1 MLTVK
6 SCGLVVLA
14 VLCGS
19 VVAGAASA
27 GPPPPSRAKLAL
39 SGATS
44 SVAQLDAQ
52 TWSLA
57 KTGAVIG
64 NQTVSWAIT
73 ATPGANGSKRL
84 QVTGKATLRNSG
96 TLPATVGNVIVTLQ
110 HKPTTQ
116 WVTLASDVADATS
129 GDAATTARVVRRTNA
144 PADDSTL
151 IDDDDLD
158 NHDPYSVFLV
168 TETARSGALSFT
180 NSANQPLSVA
190 QLTLAPGASL
200 VVNFIATYNNDQ
212 LALPGGRKV
221 RAELVVTFGNAD
233 GGHKTGFNVDI
244 NGNGSIGADEAR
256 VHSGSA
262 RLGDKLV
269 PAAVPANTPVTLT
282 DTAADITTTGTV
294 TFGNAVFA
302 LGATTGI
309 VTATVAGGTAG
320 GTIQNCAH
328 LTGTGI
334 NLAACSE
341 LAVAKQAHDWQVGEM
356 ITYSQSDWG
365 GSTSIAGLLLVLRF
379 NTVYASTGG
388 VLEVGSGFSM
398 QFLGAEATIDYL
410 PGTGAAGP
418 LTSNLGNPGASPSG
432 GLGGEVTGLK
442 LNIDFSDAGFVVGSA
457 NLALGDLTLC
467 GLTSAQATLNGSSVR
482 NYLEVASTALGGG
495 AAPLSY
501 GELAQLA
508 SELNVSFDSGLG
520 VSQFARDHL
529 SVGPCP

>member
-1 MLTVK
+1 VLTVK

-151 IDDDDLD
+151 VDDDDLD

-180 NSANQPLSVA
+180 SSANQPLSVA

-200 VVNFIATYNNDQ
+200 IVNFLATYNNDQ
-212 LALPGGRKV
+212 LALPAGRKV

-262 RLGDKLV
+262 RLGDKTV

-334 NLAACSE
+334 NLAACSS
-341 LAVAKQAHDWQVGEM
+341 LAVAKQAHDWLPGEM
-356 ITYSQSDWG
+356 ITFTEEDWG
-365 GSTSIAGLLLVLRF
+365 DPTSAAAVLLVFNF
-379 NTVYASTGG
+379 NTVYFASAG
-388 VLEVGSGFSM
+388 LHVGSGFSM
-398 QFLGAEATIDYL
+398 LFTSADTTLDYL

-432 GLGGEVTGLK
+432 SLGGEVTGLK
-442 LNIDFSDAGFVVGSA
+442 LNIDFSAAG
-457 NLALGDLTLC
+457 LTLGTSGISFGTLTLC
-467 GLTSAQATLNGSSVR
+467 NLAGGQAVLNGTTVSDF
-482 NYLEVASTALGGG
+482 LGVASTALGGG
-495 AAPLSY
+495 AATLSY
-501 GELAQLA
+501 DELRDLA
-508 SELNVSFDSGLG
+508 SLLNGSFFQGTVVSA
-520 VSQFARDHL
+520 FAHDHVCL
-529 SVGPCP
+529 

>member
-1 MLTVK
+1 MVTVK
-6 SCGLVVLA
+6 SCSAIVLA
-14 VLCGS
+14 VLCAT
-19 VVAGAASA
+19 VFVGATPAA
-27 GPPPPSRAKLAL
+27 PVPPPRAKLSL
-39 SGATS
+39 SNAS
-44 SVAQLDAQ
+44 STLAQLDAQ

-129 GDAATTARVVRRTNA
+129 GDAATSARVVRRTNA

-180 NSANQPLSVA
+180 SSANQPLSVA

-200 VVNFIATYNNDQ
+200 IVNFLATYNNDQ
-212 LALPGGRKV
+212 LALPAGRKV

-233 GGHKTGFNVDI
+233 AGHKTGFNVDI

-262 RLGDKLV
+262 RLGDKTV

-334 NLAACSE
+334 NLAACSS
-341 LAVAKQAHDWQVGEM
+341 LAVAKQTHDWQVGEM

-379 NTVYASTGG
+379 NTVYALTGG
-388 VLEVGSGFSM
+388 LHVGTGFSM

-432 GLGGEVTGLK
+432 SLGGEVTGLK

-529 SVGPCP
+529 TVGACP